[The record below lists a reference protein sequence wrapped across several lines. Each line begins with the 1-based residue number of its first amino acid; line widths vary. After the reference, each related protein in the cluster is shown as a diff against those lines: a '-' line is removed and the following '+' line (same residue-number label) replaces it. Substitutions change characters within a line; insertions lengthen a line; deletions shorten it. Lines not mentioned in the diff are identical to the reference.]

1 MKLNKG
7 DKLIW
12 IEDMITSDGSTDN
25 RHLKGYVKDITNI
38 DNDSLFTI
46 HWDNGRTINYT
57 PEQIINMEQGHYSGT
72 MILDIESIRNDKLEV
87 LGI

>member
-1 MKLNKG
+1 MQLNIG
-7 DKLIW
+7 DKVIW
-12 IEDMITSDGSTDN
+12 IEDDN
-25 RHLKGYVKDITNI
+25 KQKHLKGYVKDITNI

-57 PEQIINMEQGHYSGT
+57 TEQIINMEQGHYSGT
-72 MILDIESIRNDKLEV
+72 LILDHQSIRQDKLQL